1 MKRKVL
7 VLNDRFVIFMALCFS
22 FSPAILSHPYTEK
35 ITQGTMKFRD
45 VYKYVEVPYTAE
57 EVKAIDAW
65 LLQIAKLDIDQFLKS
80 QSHE

>member
-7 VLNDRFVIFMALCFS
+7 VLNDRFVTFMALCFS
-22 FSPAILSHPYTEK
+22 FSPAILYHPYTEK
-35 ITQGTMKFRD
+35 LSKGEMTFRD
-45 VYKYVEVPYTAE
+45 VYRFIEVPYTAE

-65 LLQIAKLDIDQFLKS
+65 LLQLAKMDIDHFLKS